1 MPCMVSGSQDTQRTH
16 LDKTPVQEGFSR
28 SFSPGLLSPP
38 PGCEEPEPPGLG
50 LGPGLGPGPGLG
62 LGSGQGQGE
71 VSGKLVNRN
80 ATPHCCI

>member
-50 LGPGLGPGPGLG
+50 LGPGPGPE
-62 LGSGQGQGE
+62 E
-71 VSGKLVNRN
+71 VSGRLVNRN